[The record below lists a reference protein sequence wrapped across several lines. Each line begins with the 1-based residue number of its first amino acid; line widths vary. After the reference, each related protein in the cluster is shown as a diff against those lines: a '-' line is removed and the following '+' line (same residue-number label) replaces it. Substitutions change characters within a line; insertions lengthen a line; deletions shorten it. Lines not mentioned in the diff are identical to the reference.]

1 MLLLVSTLLVGISI
15 TVGCEMPFVVVDI
28 VAWLA
33 CCVVVVAWLASC
45 CFLFKALFC
54 SRHFFVQG
62 TLLL

>member
-1 MLLLVSTLLVGISI
+1 METDAVVHFSLLVGISI

-45 CFLFKALFC
+45 CFLFKALCCCNERKIF
-54 SRHFFVQG
+54 
-62 TLLL
+62 